1 MTLNLCANR
10 FLHKHN
16 HANHLPPLRPRPPP
30 RCAQPSP
37 HLARACTQL
46 IVPLHARRPFDTDMA
61 GAAYAPWS
69 TGTLENV
76 KPQCSGMYYP
86 IVPKQPHKVSAEEQS
101 KYKTELTRIPGAPST
116 DPHPRGHCTFSFELD
131 LAPHCRNKALNNSD
145 LTACEKQHKVHS
157 ILEVVA
163 SFTEY
168 GLFPGACSRVTLR
181 DALYALHCT
190 ACAARVRLLTLLLV
204 HACMQMWMQKR
215 PKHRPVPENTRSR
228 RAAWTSR
235 TSLQS

>member
-1 MTLNLCANR
+1 
-10 FLHKHN
+10 
-16 HANHLPPLRPRPPP
+16 
-30 RCAQPSP
+30 
-37 HLARACTQL
+37 
-46 IVPLHARRPFDTDMA
+46 
-61 GAAYAPWS
+61 
-69 TGTLENV
+69 
-76 KPQCSGMYYP
+76 MYYP

-101 KYKTELTRIPGAPST
+101 KYVTELTALDGAAAT
-116 DPHPRGHCTFSFELD
+116 LVMKDGGQANFSFQLD
-131 LAPHCRNKALNNSD
+131 LAPFSLNKALNNSD
-145 LTACEKQHKVHS
+145 LTACEKQHKVFS

-163 SFTEY
+163 SLTEY